1 MAAPF
6 RFGSVQAALSGIDDG
21 QLLNF
26 EHIAA
31 NNGDKR
37 AVLAHALL
45 VRRAQQVH
53 IDDSVE
59 LILLVGSLLEEAC
72 CDSAIR
78 GRRAAVDVALTRM
91 FNERISASAMADYD
105 EKTGREGGWEIAD
118 KDGNAKG
125 ASARPRREAPA
136 R

>member
-1 MAAPF
+1 
-6 RFGSVQAALSGIDDG
+6 
-21 QLLNF
+21 
-26 EHIAA
+26 
-31 NNGDKR
+31 
-37 AVLAHALL
+37 
-45 VRRAQQVH
+45 
-53 IDDSVE
+53 VE
-59 LILLVGSLLEEAC
+59 EVG

-125 ASARPRREAPA
+125 ASARPRREALA

>member
-1 MAAPF
+1 
-6 RFGSVQAALSGIDDG
+6 
-21 QLLNF
+21 
-26 EHIAA
+26 
-31 NNGDKR
+31 
-37 AVLAHALL
+37 
-45 VRRAQQVH
+45 
-53 IDDSVE
+53 
-59 LILLVGSLLEEAC
+59 
-72 CDSAIR
+72 
-78 GRRAAVDVALTRM
+78 VDVALTRM